1 MILKE
6 TEFDE
11 TSDVSD
17 GSSSYNEDEYV
28 APNNEEDYQQ
38 SKRKRLDLGLGF
50 GPGPALPDAV
60 FLLAIGRGV
69 RELCRVTMQKRRNG
83 PGPADAGMRLRQVV
97 LLPSGPSS
105 PASVRFARFLCTY

>member
-38 SKRKRLDLGLGF
+38 SKRKRKHRKQYFVDLPRIYLK
-50 GPGPALPDAV
+50 PAEYNLSRIEPH
-60 FLLAIGRGV
+60 LAGV
-69 RELCRVTMQKRRNG
+69 KYNESNENH
-83 PGPADAGMRLRQVV
+83 
-97 LLPSGPSS
+97 
-105 PASVRFARFLCTY
+105 